1 VSNASE
7 DFPDPLS
14 PVITVRVLRGIST
27 FIFLRLCCLAPRT
40 EILVIGMKLAKE
52 KLAFRN
58 MDGSTEMTESG
69 FAQLYSRILVA
80 INGKR
85 QRG

>member
-1 VSNASE
+1 
-7 DFPDPLS
+7 
-14 PVITVRVLRGIST
+14 
-27 FIFLRLCCLAPRT
+27 
-40 EILVIGMKLAKE
+40 MKLAKE

-58 MDGSTEMTESG
+58 MDGSTEMMESG

>member
-1 VSNASE
+1 
-7 DFPDPLS
+7 
-14 PVITVRVLRGIST
+14 
-27 FIFLRLCCLAPRT
+27 
-40 EILVIGMKLAKE
+40 MKLAKV

-58 MDGSTEMTESG
+58 MDGPTEMVESR

-80 INGKR
+80 NSNQR

>member
-1 VSNASE
+1 
-7 DFPDPLS
+7 
-14 PVITVRVLRGIST
+14 
-27 FIFLRLCCLAPRT
+27 
-40 EILVIGMKLAKE
+40 MKLAKE